1 MYSSLCENDWDHFCL
16 LKYLNYAG
24 TAGGMDLK
32 VSKALWMYCY
42 DQNIGDVKWNRVSQ
56 MKLGT

>member
-1 MYSSLCENDWDHFCL
+1 MYLSLCENDWDHFCH
-16 LKYLNYAG
+16 AG